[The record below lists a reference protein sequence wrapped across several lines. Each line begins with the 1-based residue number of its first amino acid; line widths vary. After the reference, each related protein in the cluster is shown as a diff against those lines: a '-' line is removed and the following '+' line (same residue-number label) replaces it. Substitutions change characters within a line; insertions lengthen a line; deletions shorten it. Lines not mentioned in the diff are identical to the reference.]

1 MIPLSLF
8 PYWDVQHETSIYVV
22 YTTQK
27 VFVKI
32 TGLSDGSIQ
41 HVHYRLLQ
49 HRSLNPLL
57 REKSRVTPFMSQSI
71 LTNQRRESTSSVLF
85 LLFVQANSYTETSQR
100 LVSGSLPL
108 VL

>member
-8 PYWDVQHETSIYVV
+8 PYWGVQRETSIYVV

-27 VFVKI
+27 VSVKI

-49 HRSLNPLL
+49 LRSLNPLL
-57 REKSRVTPFMSQSI
+57 QEKSRVTPSMSQSI
-71 LTNQRRESTSSVLF
+71 STNQRRESTSFVLF
-85 LLFVQANSYTETSQR
+85 SLFVQANSYTETSR
-100 LVSGSLPL
+100 WLVSGSLLL